1 MKLSLY
7 DLKCLRC
14 RLIIAMWKHEDI
26 KHDALHPPKFASI
39 ICAELL
45 LQQLALLH
53 VAVEQEQLAAGR
65 EVVVASY

>member
-7 DLKCLRC
+7 DLKYLRC
-14 RLIIAMWKHEDI
+14 RLMIAMWRHEDI

-39 ICAELL
+39 ICVELL

-53 VAVEQEQLAAGR
+53 VEQEQLAAGR